1 MAGNPMARFGKPDKK
16 DDKRGSGGLYGYLA
30 NRKGG
35 ESKAAYDKRAGRGPR
50 GGSSSSPQPTSTPS
64 RPGVSAAAQAKAD
77 RAKASAKRYAEV
89 QRAANKA
96 KRAVLSR
103 KGPQDLA
110 GREQRKMD
118 LKRYRDLQKGAD
130 SWKDKARGQ
139 GLRFGGDRPGGS
151 TGGSPTPRSGNA
163 GGGGSTAAGNA
174 VSRAT
179 SGSGSAG
186 KSGGS
191 APKVGAVLSRARK
204 MKKETTGTPIT
215 AKELKN
221 FMAYY
226 DKTHKGTLS
235 RSDAVMMARMLK
247 SKSPKVAKR
256 YGLNVSLE
264 G

>member
-16 DDKRGSGGLYGYLA
+16 DDKLGSGGLYGYLA

-35 ESKAAYDKRAGRGPR
+35 ESKPEYDKRTGRSQ
-50 GGSSSSPQPTSTPS
+50 GGSTPTPS
-64 RPGVSAAAQAKAD
+64 PRSSGSPRSGVSAAAQAKAD
-77 RAKASAKRYAEV
+77 KAKASAKRYAEV

-110 GREQRKMD
+110 GRTQREMD
-118 LKRYRDLQKGAD
+118 LKRYRELQKGAD
-130 SWKDKARGQ
+130 KWKDKARSQ
-139 GLRFGGDRPGGS
+139 GLRFGGDKPSGKGS
-151 TGGSPTPRSGNA
+151 TPTPRSTGT
-163 GGGGSTAAGNA
+163 GRSGGSTPASSA

-179 SGSGSAG
+179 SGGGSAG
-186 KSGGS
+186 KGGS

-226 DKTHKGTLS
+226 DKTHKGSLS
-235 RSDAVMMARMLK
+235 RSDAVLMARMLK

-264 G
+264 N

>member
-1 MAGNPMARFGKPDKK
+1 MAPKAYGGMSPGTAGKKK
-16 DDKRGSGGLYGYLA
+16 DEEAPRPSGGP
-30 NRKGG
+30 K
-35 ESKAAYDKRAGRGPR
+35 KFR
-50 GGSSSSPQPTSTPS
+50 GGLRIGPNARSPKPAAPS
-64 RPGVSAAAQAKAD
+64 ASPKRSPGASPVSPAAQAKAD
-77 RAKASAKRYAEV
+77 KAKASAKRYSEV

-110 GREQRKMD
+110 GRTQREMD

-130 SWKDKARGQ
+130 KWKDKARSQ
-139 GLRFGGDRPGGS
+139 GLRFGGDKPSGKGS
-151 TGGSPTPRSGNA
+151 TPTPRSTGT
-163 GGGGSTAAGNA
+163 GRSGGSTPASDA

-179 SGSGSAG
+179 SG
-186 KSGGS
+186 GGS
-191 APKVGAVLSRARK
+191 TGKGGGTAPKVGAVLSRARK

-235 RSDAVMMARMLK
+235 RSDAVLMARMLK

-264 G
+264 N